1 LVRRGRLPRE
11 DRRQRLDV
19 DAVEDALATR
29 LLQPRDELGAQD
41 VDLAMQDPALLG
53 DLPRLFLELVDLLL
67 EVVVG

>member
-1 LVRRGRLPRE
+1 LVRRGRLPCQ

-29 LLQPRDELGAQD
+29 LLQPRDELRAQY
-41 VDLAMQDPALLG
+41 VYLAVQDPALVG
-53 DLPRLFLELVDLLL
+53 DLPLLFLELVDLLL